1 MEDVL
6 FGIAVAMF
14 VISAVSAIASVVVFK
29 KLEVAD
35 AIRFLRHR
43 TTASGVGLVG
53 VLAHKPKQRKAK
65 GEDLERDTAPSIAR
79 KKGKHEREEPN
90 DGQGTSSE
98 LAASASL
105 NKKGSDKLQG
115 DSSNGGAK
123 RQMKASSAGE
133 TVSGG
138 SNAARKV
145 ASDSATTILADADS
159 PVTGSETADSE
170 NLGSERPTDLLV
182 EEPAEEACSDD
193 GASERPTE
201 LLVEEGFDEAP
212 DGSER
217 PTDLLVCPDV
227 ASKAGD
233 ADAKSVGDSSSE
245 RPTEMLACDDS
256 ENPTEILSFAG
267 SGDGGLAEQ
276 AGADVGPEEAPDSE
290 RPTEMLEP
298 ISDSGRKTTC
308 LEPPPGSASAA
319 APAEEESVFWFRIKQ
334 SQIVVNTDET
344 IE

>member
-79 KKGKHEREEPN
+79 KKGKHERDESN

-105 NKKGSDKLQG
+105 SKKGSDKLQG

-123 RQMKASSAGE
+123 RQMEASSAGE
-133 TVSGG
+133 AASGE

-217 PTDLLVCPDV
+217 PTDLLVCPDA
-227 ASKAGD
+227 ASD
-233 ADAKSVGDSSSE
+233 ADANNVSDSSSE
-245 RPTEMLACDDS
+245 RPTEMLACGDS

-267 SGDGGLAEQ
+267 SGNGDSAER
-276 AGADVGPEEAPDSE
+276 AVADVGSEEALDSE
-290 RPTEMLEP
+290 QPTEMLES
-298 ISDSGRKTTC
+298 IGAAERKTTC
-308 LEPPPGSASAA
+308 LEPPPDSASAA

>member
-79 KKGKHEREEPN
+79 KKGKHEREELN

-105 NKKGSDKLQG
+105 SKKGSDKLQ
-115 DSSNGGAK
+115 
-123 RQMKASSAGE
+123 
-133 TVSGG
+133 
-138 SNAARKV
+138 
-145 ASDSATTILADADS
+145 
-159 PVTGSETADSE
+159 
-170 NLGSERPTDLLV
+170 
-182 EEPAEEACSDD
+182 
-193 GASERPTE
+193 
-201 LLVEEGFDEAP
+201 
-212 DGSER
+212 
-217 PTDLLVCPDV
+217 
-227 ASKAGD
+227 
-233 ADAKSVGDSSSE
+233 GDSSSE
-245 RPTEMLACDDS
+245 RPTEMLACGDS

-276 AGADVGPEEAPDSE
+276 AGADVGPEEALDSE
-290 RPTEMLEP
+290 RPTEMLES
-298 ISDSGRKTTC
+298 IDAVERKTTC